1 MEQAHTSCISQLK
14 LNSQVA
20 ETAGV
25 TTDVAYDPT
34 VGLPDFCSLCGDQ
47 LLCAS
52 CQNPPGDTTTYGG
65 EEQPPGFCC

>member
-1 MEQAHTSCISQLK
+1 MEPAHTSCISQLK

-34 VGLPDFCSLCGDQ
+34 VGLPEFCSMCGDR

-52 CQNPPGDTTTYGG
+52 CGIPQQELPTY
-65 EEQPPGFCC
+65 EEEEDKQSS